1 MIEFINWIGGRK
13 CEPRCQIGRRQE
25 MTHTAD
31 DFTKQTEHIIDLAI
45 EEARQSKHRFVDTEH
60 VLLALVADKNCTAAK
75 ILSACGI
82 THRKVEEAVKFVT
95 GSGGSNNGGKVELA
109 HRAKR
114 VIELAQFEA
123 CMLNSSYCGSEH
135 LLLGILREKSG
146 VAASVLE
153 SFGGTRLYT
162 KVRDVLRSQCPRC
175 NGKVTNTM
183 IDYPL
188 VLKGKLVVL
197 RNVPAKVCSQCGEL
211 VEAQLDAELKERVRH
226 LLEPGSVPHGTVEIP
241 VYYLADIR

>member
-1 MIEFINWIGGRK
+1 MIY
-13 CEPRCQIGRRQE
+13 
-25 MTHTAD
+25 TSD

-45 EEARQSKHRFVDTEH
+45 QEARRSKYRFVDTEH
-60 VLLALVADKNCTAAK
+60 ILLALIDDEICTAAK

-82 THRKVEEAVKFVT
+82 TQKKVEEAVKFVT

-123 CMLNSSYCGSEH
+123 YMLNSSYCGSEH

-146 VAASVLE
+146 IAASVLE

-162 KVRDVLRSQCPRC
+162 KVRDILRSKCPRC
-175 NGKVTNTM
+175 GGKVTNAM

-188 VLKGKLVVL
+188 VLKGKIVML
-197 RNVPAKVCSQCGEL
+197 RNVPAEVCSQCGEL
-211 VEAQLDAELKERVRH
+211 VEAQLDSELKEKVRH
-226 LLEPGSVPHGTVEIP
+226 LLESGSVPHGTVEIP
-241 VYYLADIR
+241 VYYVADIR